1 MGIFNKKLVLGI
13 LGAMLLSQA
22 ADLMAAEWDR
32 GERGRRGCR
41 RGDRIKI
48 QDLDVSPDPIVEG
61 QRIRMWRVRIR
72 YDGNR
77 ECDTEIEIRE
87 GRDPVGQERR
97 YTLRPGINELEIQPM
112 AGYRFR
118 SREHCFDVVVDLEGT
133 RRKAD
138 ADRRFCAYE
147 KPAWSMSE
155 RGDRRRD
162 YRGDWRGYDR

>member
-1 MGIFNKKLVLGI
+1 MRIFNKKLLLGI
-13 LGAMLLSQA
+13 LGAMLLSQTPELMG
-22 ADLMAAEWDR
+22 ADWDQT
-32 GERGRRGCR
+32 GRSRRTCR
-41 RGDRIKI
+41 RSDRIKI

-61 QRIRMWRVRIR
+61 QRIRMWKVRIR

-77 ECDTEIEIRE
+77 ECDTEIEVRE

-97 YTLRPGINELEIQPM
+97 YTLRPGINELEIHPV

-118 SREHCFDVVVDLEGT
+118 GREHCFEVVVDVEGT

-155 RGDRRRD
+155 RGDGRGEN
-162 YRGDWRGYDR
+162 RGDWRGYNR

>member
-1 MGIFNKKLVLGI
+1 MNFFRNTVMMGLLGI
-13 LGAMLLSQA
+13 TLLSQTA
-22 ADLMAAEWDR
+22 EVTGADWDR

-41 RGDRIKI
+41 RGDRIHI

-61 QRIRMWRVRIR
+61 QRIRLWKVRIR

-77 ECDTEIEIRE
+77 ECDTEIEVRE

-97 YTLRPGINELEIQPM
+97 YTLRPGINELEIQPV

-118 SREHCFDVVVDLEGT
+118 GREHCFEVVVDVEGT

-155 RGDRRRD
+155 RGDGRRD
-162 YRGDWRGYDR
+162 YRGDWRGYNR